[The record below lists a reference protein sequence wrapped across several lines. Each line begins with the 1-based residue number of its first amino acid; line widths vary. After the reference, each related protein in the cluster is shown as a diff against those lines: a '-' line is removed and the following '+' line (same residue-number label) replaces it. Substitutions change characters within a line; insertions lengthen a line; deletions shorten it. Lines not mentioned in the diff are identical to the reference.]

1 MFKIVTRAKANP
13 AKREPFAI
21 RTRGK
26 TPREGTLYHG
36 AKLWIFKTRNIAVYE
51 IELQKRKLQTRKHVE
66 TCCHCSPTLVLI
78 PAMKI

>member
-36 AKLWIFKTRNIAVYE
+36 AKLWIFNVRNIAVYVV
-51 IELQKRKLQTRKHVE
+51 ELQKRNLQPENMLRRVVAARQLWR
-66 TCCHCSPTLVLI
+66 CFPQ
-78 PAMKI
+78 

>member
-13 AKREPFAI
+13 AEREPFAI

-26 TPREGTLYHG
+26 TRLEGTLYHG
-36 AKLWIFKTRNIAVYE
+36 AEFWIFNKKNIVVYE
-51 IELQKRKLQTRKHVE
+51 VELQKRKLQTRKHVE
-66 TCCHCSPTLVLI
+66 TYCHCSPTLVLI

>member
-13 AKREPFAI
+13 AKREPFAT

-26 TPREGTLYHG
+26 TPQEGTLYHG
-36 AKLWIFKTRNIAVYE
+36 ARLWIFKKRNIVVYQV
-51 IELQKRKLQTRKHVE
+51 ELQKRKLQTRKHLE
-66 TCCHCSPTLVLI
+66 MCCHCLPTLVLI